1 MLRRAISGPTGVP
14 GVALRRRMRMRRS
27 IWGSL
32 VALLPHGY
40 QLADADWQR
49 RHRLLQWVL
58 LLHVPGLYM
67 FGVFLRT
74 PPEGVLFAVT
84 VPAGCL
90 LLGWLL
96 TEHRR
101 VAASFVTLGLV
112 YSSAALVALTEGTIE
127 AHFHFFIIIGFIA
140 LYQDWVPFLLNVIF
154 TVISHG
160 VGSAWPQTL
169 IFNHPAAQG
178 NPWLWSLIHGVAVLF
193 ACVGMA
199 LFWRITEDSQREKDI
214 LQHQLAQA
222 EINRRQ
228 FTSDL
233 LVNLA
238 RRNQSMFYRQLEI
251 INQLEESEQDPDALA
266 ELFKLDHLAT
276 RVQRNAESLLVLSG
290 EQQPRVWRE
299 PVALRDVV
307 RAAIAETEDLDR
319 VSMLVDE
326 RPAIA
331 GHSVADATHMLAELI
346 ENAVRFSPPD
356 SRVRISVM
364 PDRRHAGGQLLT
376 IEDWGIGMNAE
387 DLATANFILAEAPDI
402 DLAVAQRLGFHV
414 VARLSARHGIRVSL
428 SPTPGSGTTA
438 VVALPVELFD
448 GAPNHGPNRDAPSGT
463 APGSTGN
470 TQRLLPGVTPSTGD
484 RAAPA
489 AETVVMASAG
499 SDVSHRIRLTAD
511 DTLPG
516 WWAGAEVIA
525 TDQLVPAQ
533 RSAPVDDGE
542 GRHAAAEDAGL
553 RRRVPLAHMAPE
565 LRTPNQPD
573 AGRTAVPAHRADGAA
588 IARFHAGRSDAP
600 AISGGRP
607 DAHPGPDPGG
617 PDPGGPDPGGPDLGG
632 PDPGG
637 PEQDVGPSAWFEP
650 VTRPDPDF
658 EPDTGQR

>member
-1 MLRRAISGPTGVP
+1 MRRTISGSV
-14 GVALRRRMRMRRS
+14 LD
-27 IWGSL
+27 
-32 VALLPHGY
+32 LLPHGY

-49 RHRLLQWVL
+49 RHQLLQWVL
-58 LLHVPGLYM
+58 LLHVPGLAL
-67 FGVFLRT
+67 FGLFLRQS
-74 PPEGVLFAVT
+74 PEAVLFAIT
-84 VPAGCL
+84 VPAACL

-101 VAASFVTLGLV
+101 VASSFVTGGLV
-112 YSSAALVALTEGTIE
+112 YSSAALVALTGGTIE

-140 LYQDWVPFLLNVIF
+140 LYQDWVPFLLNVVF

-160 VGSAWPQTL
+160 VGSVWQQTL

-199 LFWRITEDSQREKDI
+199 LFWRITEDSQREKDT
-214 LQHQLAQA
+214 LQRRLAQA

-290 EQQPRVWRE
+290 EQQPRVWQE
-299 PVALRDVV
+299 PLALRDVV

-319 VSMLVDE
+319 VSMLIPE
-326 RPAIA
+326 RPAVA
-331 GHSVADATHMLAELI
+331 GHAVADATHLLAELI

-356 SRVRISVM
+356 SRVRIGVM
-364 PDRRHAGGQLLT
+364 PDRRHAGGQLLI

-428 SPTPGSGTTA
+428 SPTPGSGITA
-438 VVALPVELFD
+438 VVALPVELLTHD
-448 GAPNHGPNRDAPSGT
+448 PNRDAPIGT
-463 APGSTGN
+463 APGSAGN
-470 TQRLLPGVTPSTGD
+470 TQRLLHRGATPATGD
-484 RAAPA
+484 RAATADP
-489 AETVVMASAG
+489 VMMAPAG
-499 SDVSHRIRLTAD
+499 SGGAHRIRLAAD
-511 DTLPG
+511 DTLPS
-516 WWAGAEVIA
+516 WWAQAKDIA

-533 RSAPVDDGE
+533 RSAPVADGE
-542 GRHAAAEDAGL
+542 DGEDGKAEVAEL
-553 RRRVPLAHMAPE
+553 RQRVPLAHMAPE
-565 LRTPNQPD
+565 LRTPKQPD
-573 AGRTAVPAHRADGAA
+573 PGHPATPSGRADEGA
-588 IARFHAGRSDAP
+588 IARFHTDRSDP
-600 AISGGRP
+600 PPIDGGQP
-607 DAHPGPDPGG
+607 DAPPDSPDPES
-617 PDPGGPDPGGPDLGG
+617 PEPDLGLS
-632 PDPGG
+632 P
-637 PEQDVGPSAWFEP
+637 WFEAATP
-650 VTRPDPDF
+650 PDPDP
-658 EPDTGQR
+658 EAGQR